1 MEFRKSRKSDLNRI
15 MEIIKAAQKYMKESG
30 IDQWQDG
37 YPNED
42 SITSDIESGESY
54 VLEKDGKV
62 IATSYLSFNGESDYN
77 TIYEGEWINDEKYA
91 VVHRVAVDN
100 DLKGNGIAGKVF
112 DYVENICLEKG
123 IYDIKIDTHRHNKS
137 MQRFLEKKGFK
148 KCGIIYLK
156 DNSERIAFE
165 KVLKK

>member
-77 TIYEGEWINDEKYA
+77 TIYEGEWISDEKYA

-123 IYDIKIDTHRHNKS
+123 VYDIKIDTHSHNKS

-148 KCGIIYLK
+148 RCGIIYLK

-165 KVLKK
+165 KILKK

>member
-30 IDQWQDG
+30 IDQWKDG
-37 YPNED
+37 YPNEY

>member
-37 YPNED
+37 YPNEE

-54 VLEKDGKV
+54 VLEKDGNV
-62 IATSYLSFNGESDYN
+62 IATSYLSFKGESDYN
-77 TIYEGEWINDEKYA
+77 TIYEGEWISDEKYA

-112 DYVENICLEKG
+112 DYVEKICLEKG
-123 IYDIKIDTHRHNKS
+123 VYDIKIDTHRHNKS